1 MVLVPHEEI
10 RGVPVPLR
18 NLPRFLT
25 THQVMSYLMA
35 NQVRFAGRRLAWI
48 ESSAMQ
54 DRLDYANCVGEL
66 IPFLQKI
73 ATH

>member
-1 MVLVPHEEI
+1 
-10 RGVPVPLR
+10 
-18 NLPRFLT
+18 
-25 THQVMSYLMA
+25 MSYLMA